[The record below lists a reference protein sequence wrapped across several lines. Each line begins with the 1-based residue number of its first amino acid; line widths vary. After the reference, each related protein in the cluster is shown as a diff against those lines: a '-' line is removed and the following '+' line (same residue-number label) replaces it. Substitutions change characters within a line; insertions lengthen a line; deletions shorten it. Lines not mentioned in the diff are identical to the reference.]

1 MKDNPLGFHEDGSYL
16 HGYQTVHLK
25 VATWIRERRCALGM
39 TQKQMAEKAGVS
51 QQLYQYF
58 ESGKRSLMSSSF
70 KTTCKILEALEY
82 DIVEFY
88 HNGFA
93 FGERIYIDKDG
104 IERFERNGQ
113 NVEDDPDLSE
123 QSSQG
128 EEQKY

>member
-1 MKDNPLGFHEDGSYL
+1 
-16 HGYQTVHLK
+16 
-25 VATWIRERRCALGM
+25 M

-51 QQLYQYF
+51 PQLYQYF
-58 ESGKRSLMSSSF
+58 ESGKRNLMSSSF

-88 HNGFA
+88 HEGFA

-104 IERFERNGQ
+104 VERFERNGK
-113 NVEDDPDLSE
+113 NVEDEPDLTNCN

-128 EEQKY
+128 EE